1 MYIHRI
7 GQDLLQVAASEFN
20 KLIGKKVKLIL
31 GRKGRSEEV
40 TIVFDSSDFHHLAGL
55 HKLKDIQVVYKKNA
69 KLVFNDILKGE
80 ISINDITKSTFFP
93 DIAERIEIISQI
105 NDIFTKDNL
114 VFKFSRINIL
124 NSKILWQY
132 LLEFMTVQ
140 GYHGYLFLN
149 KYRRQPGN
157 YVCVT
162 DFKKRKDYSL
172 GQINMTL
179 LQTTLIDGAQQKI
192 IFKNPSYNPNMK

>member
-1 MYIHRI
+1 MI
-7 GQDLLQVAASEFN
+7 F
-20 KLIGKKVKLIL
+20 
-31 GRKGRSEEV
+31 
-40 TIVFDSSDFHHLAGL
+40 
-55 HKLKDIQVVYKKNA
+55 
-69 KLVFNDILKGE
+69 
-80 ISINDITKSTFFP
+80 
-93 DIAERIEIISQI
+93 
-105 NDIFTKDNL
+105 FTKDNL
-114 VFKFSRINIL
+114 VFKFSKINVS

-162 DFKKRKDYSL
+162 DFKKRKNYSL

-179 LQTTLIDGAQQKI
+179 LQTTLIDGAQKRLFSKI
-192 IFKNPSYNPNMK
+192 RPITLI

>member
-1 MYIHRI
+1 MYIHRRE
-7 GQDLLQVAASEFN
+7 QDLLQVAASEFN

-40 TIVFDSSDFHHLAGL
+40 TIVFDSSDFHYLAGL

-80 ISINDITKSTFFP
+80 IGINDITKSTFFSV
-93 DIAERIEIISQI
+93 IAERIEIISQI

-140 GYHGYLFLN
+140 GYHGYLFL
-149 KYRRQPGN
+149 KEI
-157 YVCVT
+157 
-162 DFKKRKDYSL
+162 S
-172 GQINMTL
+172 
-179 LQTTLIDGAQQKI
+179 QTAW
-192 IFKNPSYNPNMK
+192 